1 MLGFLSIYQ
10 GGTMQQ
16 VHRRY
21 SYEEVAF
28 LLEAYSQGL
37 ITRVEVEEVLDLGKT
52 SIFALWREHHG
63 SPEAFTVPASLSGS
77 SDGAKSTSSQRRIAC
92 CPN

>member
-1 MLGFLSIYQ
+1 
-10 GGTMQQ
+10 MQQ

-37 ITRVEVEEVLDLGKT
+37 ITRVEVQEVLDLGKF
-52 SIFALWREHHG
+52 SLFALWREYYRN
-63 SPEAFTVPASLSGS
+63 PEAFTVRAS
-77 SDGAKSTSSQRRIAC
+77 
-92 CPN
+92 